1 MVFWKPSDAPLKSVI
16 RDREF
21 AAVRRYLQNDK
32 KCRRFQFLNYF
43 DEELALS
50 LPHCELCTITT
61 GPVPSYIEHST
72 DGFVTIRVLEE
83 SQFDSEPSD
92 WLSFVFKKLSPH
104 KSTVLDIFG
113 LNSMEMSKYVVQEV
127 PYTIFIATWLAIHA
141 VF

>member
-1 MVFWKPSDAPLKSVI
+1 MHYAIIYSI
-16 RDREF
+16 
-21 AAVRRYLQNDK
+21 
-32 KCRRFQFLNYF
+32 
-43 DEELALS
+43 
-50 LPHCELCTITT
+50 
-61 GPVPSYIEHST
+61 

-92 WLSFVFKKLSPH
+92 WLSFILSPH

-113 LNSMEMSKYVVQEV
+113 LNGMEMSKYVVQQV